1 MQIIGLTVCRE
12 QQKRKKYALT
22 LGAARQARRILISVP
37 LSFQQIRD
45 ASLITRTNT
54 KTPHETLCYRF
65 RL

>member
-1 MQIIGLTVCRE
+1 MQIIGLTVRRE

-45 ASLITRTNT
+45 ES
-54 KTPHETLCYRF
+54 
-65 RL
+65 

>member
-1 MQIIGLTVCRE
+1 MQIIGLTVRRE

-45 ASLITRTNT
+45 TSLITGTNT